1 MKTLRILSLGAGVQ
15 STTLALMHH
24 FGEIEPFD
32 HIIFADTGWEP
43 GAVYDH
49 LQHLSEL
56 MEITTVSAGD
66 VRSFVPTFRADGQT
80 RFASIPLWF
89 EGKNG
94 KINILRRQCTREYK
108 IEPIEKHIKREIMG
122 LEYRQRWPVKEVL
135 LEVNLGISTD
145 ELGRVS
151 QDSRKKWKINRFPLI
166 EMGMS
171 RDDCSEYLT
180 AKGYAPIRSAC
191 IGCPYRSNEEWKQ
204 IKSVP
209 EEWKSAIEFDEMVRH
224 VLPDATT
231 FLHRTGVPLAEVDLG
246 GENNSSLLD
255 ECSGMC
261 AN

>member
-24 FGEIEPFD
+24 EGLIEPFD
-32 HIIFADTGWEP
+32 HIIFADTQWEP
-43 GAVYDH
+43 QAVYDH
-49 LQHLSEL
+49 LEVLSS
-56 MEITTVSAGD
+56 MMDITTVTAGD

-80 RFASIPLWF
+80 RFASLPLWF

-108 IEPIEKHIKREIMG
+108 IEPIEKHIKRNIMG
-122 LEYRQRWPVKEVL
+122 LVYRQRWPVKEVL

-171 RDDCSEYLT
+171 RDDCIEFLLERNYS
-180 AKGYAPIRSAC
+180 PIRSAC
-191 IGCPYRSNEEWKQ
+191 IGCPYRSNEEWAQ
-204 IKSVP
+204 IKESP
-209 EEWKSAIEFDEMVRH
+209 DEWKSAVEFDEMIRH
-224 VLPDATT
+224 ILPDATT
-231 FLHRTGVPLAEVDLG
+231 FLHRTGVPLTEVDLG
-246 GENNSSLLD
+246 GENNSSLLH
-255 ECSGMC
+255 ECSGVC